1 MRHLVSKLIGAC
13 LLAGSLVNQAMAGGP
28 YKHNGAE
35 VTDTA
40 TGLIWKRCVEGMTWD
55 AAADTCAGKAT
66 TMTHEQAL
74 IAAKRSG
81 GYRMPNVKELVSL
94 VNRTRAEPAIDNIAF
109 PSTPSDASWS
119 SSPSAAVGTAWGV
132 GFDSGRV
139 RHLNRRSAYVVR
151 LVR

>member
-1 MRHLVSKLIGAC
+1 MPDLEA
-13 LLAGSLVNQAMAGGP
+13 
-28 YKHNGAE
+28 
-35 VTDTA
+35 
-40 TGLIWKRCVEGMTWD
+40 VELTWD

-119 SSPSAAVGTAWGV
+119 SSRCCGPAWGV
-132 GFDSGRV
+132 GFDGGRV
-139 RHLNRRSAYVVR
+139 RHESAKCYVVR